1 MKRAEQCVDAKVT
14 HIRFENDCL
23 VFEFSKSKGRQDN
36 EEHFGPWH
44 VYANPLEPEMC
55 PVLALAKYLFTFPN
69 VLCGRSPLFE
79 GESQYNRY
87 RNLFA
92 KMISDNLKEL
102 AILGVK
108 EGDLGTHSLRKGV
121 ATMVAAG
128 CTVSPPMTSLC
139 IRAGWVL
146 GGVRDKYF
154 KHQNAGDQ
162 CVGRCATGLDQTS
175 KSFAVSPPFFDFGKL
190 KKGRERAQVR
200 SKIGKWLLDRI
211 PNSKNVASHTL
222 HVAYI
227 CFASVCYHYEFL
239 MDTLHKDSVF
249 RNVSIFR
256 DIPEAWRDLT
266 TIWYP
271 WDARSGFEPKLTG
284 IPTHVCI
291 FAELE
296 KLKKEIITLK
306 ASIMVDIKQ
315 ELNDRNIGGA
325 EFFIN
330 ILKTY
335 MKKEFGSIKEKI
347 DDMEKIMVD
356 EQEDQILDFMLNSD
370 EAVKLTSD
378 EDLKNLS
385 IGERE
390 ATQIDENKLIK
401 KGIESRKYKVGL
413 CNGVLTTLPPKFKFP
428 FMTPEQLIHNWFIG
442 NKTMNILP
450 YCRLQHQ
457 DFNHLSNS
465 TAMKTYRRKM
475 VYFMRVIEKIAM
487 KKNCWLEDA
496 SKWTANNVTTLWS
509 KIGPKHVLKLFN
521 TKTKRNRP
529 NEIGWNTYYNNMLEY
544 HKIKGNFD
552 FDEIQPSDDED
563 ETPTAVTM
571 QQTTATTNTVITT
584 TTQQSIVPPATTTTT
599 TTTQQIIAHP
609 QPTTTS
615 TTQRRITPMR
625 ASRASTN
632 STASTSTTTTSRN
645 MGGLVRVKRTKKPTS
660 TKKNKNARTTP
671 PGKRRRKQSTPRQTQ
686 SEINK
691 DIESHIA
698 TSQLQRPKHLKKTST
713 GQFENVLCEECKEFR
728 TNHRCSQRVFCN
740 GYYVDNDK
748 SYLICGRAI
757 CSICCQ
763 RRGLEN
769 IYRCCVHQ
777 SHDNFAEIYAV

>member
-55 PVLALAKYLFTFPN
+55 PVLTLAKYLFTFPN

-87 RNLFA
+87 RNLFTRI
-92 KMISDNLKEL
+92 ISDNKNEL

-128 CTVSPPMTSLC
+128 CTVSPPITSLC

-162 CVGRCATGLDQTS
+162 YVGRCATGLDQTS
-175 KSFAVSPPFFDFGKL
+175 KTFAVSPPFFDFGKL
-190 KKGRERAQVR
+190 KTARERAQVR
-200 SKIGKWLLDRI
+200 SKIGKWILDRI
-211 PNSKNVASHTL
+211 PNSENVASHTL
-222 HVAYI
+222 HVAYM
-227 CFASVCYHYEFL
+227 CFASVCYHFDFL
-239 MDTLHKDSVF
+239 MDTLHKDSAF

-256 DIPEAWRDLT
+256 DIPEDWRELT
-266 TIWYP
+266 TVWYP
-271 WDARSGFEPKLTG
+271 WGESSGFEPKLTG

-296 KLKKEIITLK
+296 KLKKEIMSLK
-306 ASIMVDIKQ
+306 TSIMVDIKQ

-330 ILKTY
+330 ILQTY
-335 MKKEFGSIKEKI
+335 MRKEFGSIKNKI

-356 EQEDQILDFMLNSD
+356 ENDDALLDFMFNGD
-370 EAVKLTSD
+370 EGVKLASD

-390 ATQIDENKLIK
+390 AAEIDENKQIR
-401 KGIESRKYKVGL
+401 KGIEARGYKVGL
-413 CNGVLTTLPPKFKFP
+413 CNGFLTTLPPKFKFP
-428 FMTPEQLIHNWFIG
+428 SMTPEQLIHNWFIG

-457 DFNHLSNS
+457 DFNHLANS
-465 TAMKTYRRKM
+465 ESMKTYRRKM
-475 VYFMRVIEKIAM
+475 VYFMRVIEKIAR
-487 KKNCWLEDA
+487 KKKCWIEDA
-496 SKWTANNVTTLWS
+496 SKWTANDVTNLWS
-509 KIGPKHVLKLFN
+509 KIGPKYVLNLFSN
-521 TKTKRNRP
+521 SKKRNRP
-529 NEIGWNTYYNNMLEY
+529 NALGWNTYYNSMLKY
-544 HKIKGNFD
+544 HQIHKNFD
-552 FDEIQPSDDED
+552 FDEIQSDDED
-563 ETPTAVTM
+563 ETPTAVT
-571 QQTTATTNTVITT
+571 TNTAITT
-584 TTQQSIVPPATTTTT
+584 TTQQLILPQANTTTCTTTRQIITSPLATTTATSRRAALRRTPCPRAARASNISTASTTTTT
-599 TTTQQIIAHP
+599 TTNI
-609 QPTTTS
+609 
-615 TTQRRITPMR
+615 
-625 ASRASTN
+625 
-632 STASTSTTTTSRN
+632 
-645 MGGLVRVKRTKKPTS
+645 MGGFVREKRTRKPTS
-660 TKKNKNARTTP
+660 TKKNKSADTTP
-671 PGKRRRKQSTPRQTQ
+671 PGKRRKKQSTPRQTQ
-686 SEINK
+686 REITE
-691 DIESHIA
+691 DIERHMS
-698 TSQLQRPKHLKKTST
+698 TKQLQRPRILYKTPA
-713 GQFENVLCEECKEFR
+713 GQFQSVVCEECLRFK
-728 TNHRCSQRVFCN
+728 TNHRCTEKVYSD
-740 GYYVDNDK
+740 GYYVGNDR
-748 SYLICGRAI
+748 SNLICGFAI

-763 RRGLEN
+763 ERGLEEN
-769 IYRCCVHQ
+769 FYRCSIHSSNDEDQELCTV
-777 SHDNFAEIYAV
+777 